1 MKTLMASEVAFVAG
15 ASDWSDGEGGGSS
28 GGTSGGSFV
37 SPNPSIDVG
46 GGGGGGWGADW
57 VVRYDSGGS
66 WIDTGHS
73 CVPLNA
79 NPSDS
84 GFFSNAY
91 REASD
96 WFYRTVDRCVFT
108 ELQLGTGGV
117 NITFDC
123 GPK

>member
-1 MKTLMASEVAFVAG
+1 MQTLKMTEVGFVAG
-15 ASDWSDGEGGGSS
+15 GLEGSS
-28 GGTSGGSFV
+28 
-37 SPNPSIDVG
+37 DVTQLVASTE
-46 GGGGGGWGADW
+46 WGADW
-57 VVRYDSGGS
+57 VIRYDSGGS
-66 WIDTGHS
+66 WIDTGYS
-73 CVPLNA
+73 CVSLNA

-91 REASD
+91 REASE

-108 ELQLGTGGV
+108 EAQLGTGGI